1 MFFQKKIRSLRKQI
15 KKIQEAKSKNLIAF
29 RTTIFVF
36 ILIGVG
42 FIGFAFRKL
51 FVYSFLMGDELK
63 KKAYALQ
70 LNDTTVSAKRGTIY
84 DVNGNTLA
92 QSATVWQVVLT
103 PNNFENDDQRIFV
116 SKSLA
121 EILSLDQNEIFQK
134 TQGKNYYAVVKR
146 KVETQEKDKV
156 LALCDE
162 IQEKYGSITLVSIIE
177 DYKRYYPY
185 GNFASAVI
193 GFTGSDG
200 TGLEGIEYQYDS
212 YLTGIPG
219 RIVTARNA
227 RGTEMPFDYEQK
239 ADAQDGNNLVLT
251 IDEKIQH
258 TMEKYLRQGI
268 AKNKVANRA
277 VAIMMEVETGAILGW
292 AVEGGY
298 DLNDPFTVADATVQA
313 QIDKLPETQKE
324 KAESE
329 ALTKQWRNKAV
340 ADTYYPGSVWKVI
353 TSCMG
358 WSEGTITEQSTYTCT
373 GSYIPFEGARPIGC
387 HKESGHGVQNYS
399 QALSNSCNPAFMQ
412 IGQAVGAEKFWEY
425 YQAFGFSEKTGIDLP
440 GEQSDI
446 FFGDGTGAMQPM
458 DLAVASFGQ
467 NFAITPIQMVTAISA
482 VGNGGKL
489 MQPYIVK
496 EITDTEG
503 HVVES
508 RKPVVKRHVVSEE
521 VTKTVIA
528 AMEENSKTGSAKNSY
543 VAGYRVA
550 GKTGTSEKKVYNAD
564 GSQQY
569 IASFCG
575 FAPASDPKVCM
586 LVYFDTPLGDSYYGS
601 SVAAPVFANI
611 MSEVLPYLNIET
623 EYTKEE
629 IDMMDTT
636 ADNYIG
642 ANVHEAESKI
652 KAGGFN
658 VVIKGEGEKVVSQI
672 PTAKSRLPQKGT
684 VVLYTDE
691 ESMNDDVVEVPD
703 LTGLSVDEV
712 NEKASYYDLNV
723 SIVGSNSQG
732 EGISYSQDIKAG
744 SKVKSGTV
752 ISVNFEQ
759 DSNYGNGVM

>member
-1 MFFQKKIRSLRKQI
+1 MRAEEKTKKKNKNTEKSENIIIRRATALLLILLVFGFGGAIVRIGYFSL
-15 KKIQEAKSKNLIAF
+15 
-29 RTTIFVF
+29 V
-36 ILIGVG
+36 
-42 FIGFAFRKL
+42 
-51 FVYSFLMGDELK
+51 MGEELQ
-63 KKAYALQ
+63 KKAYSQQ
-70 LNDTTVSAKRGTIY
+70 LTDTAISAKRGTIY
-84 DVNGNTLA
+84 DTNGNTLA

-103 PNNFENDDQRIFV
+103 PRNFTSDEQREFV
-116 SKSLA
+116 SRGLA
-121 EILSLDQNEIFQK
+121 ESLSVDQSEVYKK
-134 TQGKNYYAVVKR
+134 TQGNTYFASVKR
-146 KVETQEKDKV
+146 KVETAEKDKV
-156 LALCDE
+156 LELCNQ
-162 IQEKYGSITLVSIIE
+162 IEKNYGSISLVSLIE

-185 GNFASAVI
+185 GDFASAVI

-200 TGLEGIEYQYDS
+200 AGLEGIEYQYDS
-212 YLTGIPG
+212 YLTGTPG

-227 RGTEMPFDYEQK
+227 RGTEMPFKYEQK
-239 ADAQDGNNLVLT
+239 VDAQDGNNLVLT

-258 TMEKYLRQGI
+258 TMEKYVKQGI
-268 AKNKVANRA
+268 IKNKVTNRA
-277 VAIMMEVETGAILGW
+277 VAIMMEVETGAVLGC
-292 AVEGGY
+292 AVEDGY
-298 DLNDPFTVADATVQA
+298 DLNDPFTVASKTA
-313 QIDKLPETQKE
+313 QQKIDKLPETQKE
-324 KAESE
+324 QAESE
-329 ALTKQWRNKAV
+329 ALAKQWRNKAV

-358 WSEGTITEQSTYTCT
+358 WSEGTITDQSTYTCT
-373 GSYIPFEGARPIGC
+373 GSYVPFEGAGAIGC
-387 HKESGHGVQNYS
+387 HKTSGHGVQNYN

-412 IGQAVGAEKFWEY
+412 IGQAIGAEKFWEY

-446 FFGDGTGAMQPM
+446 FFGDGTGKMQPM

-482 VGNGGKL
+482 VGNDGKL

-496 EITDTEG
+496 EITDQNG
-503 HVVES
+503 NVVES
-508 RKPVVKRHVVSEE
+508 RKPVVRRQVVSKE
-521 VTKTVIA
+521 VTKKVIA

-550 GKTGTSEKKVYNAD
+550 GKTGTSEKKVYNPD

-575 FAPASDPKVCM
+575 FAPANDPKVCM
-586 LVYFDTPLGDSYYGS
+586 LVYFDTPMGDSYYGS

-629 IDMMDTT
+629 IALMDTT
-636 ADNYIG
+636 AENYIG
-642 ANVHEAESKI
+642 MNIGDAKNSI
-652 KAGGFN
+652 TAGGFSAI
-658 VVIKGEGEKVVSQI
+658 VKGDGDKVIAQI
-672 PTAKSRLPQKGT
+672 PTAKSRLPQQGT

-691 ESMNDDVVEVPD
+691 ESMNSDVVEVPD
-703 LTGLSVDEV
+703 LTKMTVAEV
-712 NEKASYYDLNV
+712 NLKASYADLNV
-723 SIVGSNSQG
+723 SIVGSNAAG

-759 DSNYGNGVM
+759 DSDYGSGVM

>member
-1 MFFQKKIRSLRKQI
+1 MFQGIRKFIQKILQSRN
-15 KKIQEAKSKNLIAF
+15 ENLIAF
-29 RTTIFVF
+29 RTKIFMG
-36 ILIGVG
+36 ILIVAGFGVA
-42 FIGFAFRKL
+42 AFGRLAYFNIARGEELRKRA
-51 FVYSFLMGDELK
+51 YS
-63 KKAYALQ
+63 LQ

-84 DVNGNTLA
+84 DTNGNTLA

-103 PNNFENDDQRIFV
+103 PNNFETDDQRVFV
-116 SKSLA
+116 SQGLA
-121 EILSLDQNEIFQK
+121 EILNIDQNEIFQK
-134 TQGKNYYAVVKR
+134 TQGKTYYAIVKR
-146 KVETQEKDKV
+146 KVETKEKDKV
-156 LALCDE
+156 LELCNE
-162 IQEKYGSITLVSIIE
+162 IEKKYGSITLVSIIE

-200 TGLEGIEYQYDS
+200 SGLEGIEYQYDS
-212 YLTGIPG
+212 YLTGISG
-219 RIVTARNA
+219 RIITARNA
-227 RGTEMPFDYEQK
+227 RGVEMPFKYEQK

-258 TMEKYLRQGI
+258 TMEKYLKQGI
-268 AKNKVANRA
+268 AENKVANRA

-298 DLNDPFTVADATVQA
+298 DLNDPFTIADPAVQA
-313 QIDKLPETQKE
+313 KIDKLPETQKE

-329 ALTKQWRNKAV
+329 ALSKQWRNKAV

-358 WSEGTITEQSTYTCT
+358 WSEGTITDQSTYTCS
-373 GSYIPFEGARPIGC
+373 GSYVPFEGARAIGC
-387 HKESGHGVQNYS
+387 HKESGHGLQNFN
-399 QALSNSCNPAFMQ
+399 QALCNSCNPAFMQ
-412 IGQAVGAEKFWEY
+412 IGQAIGAEKFWEY

-446 FFGDGTGAMQPM
+446 FFGDGTGAMAPM

-482 VGNGGKL
+482 VGNDGKL

-496 EITDTEG
+496 EITDTDG
-503 HVVES
+503 NVVES
-508 RKPVVKRHVVSEE
+508 RKPVVKRHVVSKE
-521 VTKTVIA
+521 VTKKVIA

-575 FAPASDPKVCM
+575 FAPANDPKVCM
-586 LVYFDTPLGDSYYGS
+586 LVYFDTPLGNSYYGS

-611 MSEVLPYLNIET
+611 MGEVLPYLNVET

-629 IDMMDTT
+629 IALMDTT

-642 ANVHEAESKI
+642 TNVNEAKNRI
-652 KAGGFN
+652 TAGGFN
-658 VVIKGEGEKVVSQI
+658 VVIKGDGDKVLSQI

-691 ESMNDDVVEVPD
+691 ESMSNDVVEVPD
-703 LTGLSVDEV
+703 LTKLTVAEV
-712 NEKASYYDLNV
+712 NERASYNDLNV
-723 SIVGSNSQG
+723 SIVGSNAQG

>member
-1 MFFQKKIRSLRKQI
+1 MFQAIGKIIQKIRQ
-15 KKIQEAKSKNLIAF
+15 SKEQNLVAF
-29 RTTIFVF
+29 RTKIFMG
-36 ILIGVG
+36 ILIVAG
-42 FIGFAFRKL
+42 FGIAAFGRLAYFNVVRGEELRKRA
-51 FVYSFLMGDELK
+51 YS
-63 KKAYALQ
+63 LQ

-84 DVNGNTLA
+84 DTNGNTLA
-92 QSATVWQVVLT
+92 QSATVWQIVLT
-103 PNNFENDDQRIFV
+103 PNNFETDNQREFV
-116 SKSLA
+116 SQRLA
-121 EILSLDQNEIFQK
+121 EILNLDQNEIYEK
-134 TQGKNYYAVVKR
+134 TKGKTYYAIVKR
-146 KVETQEKDKV
+146 KVETKEKDKV
-156 LALCDE
+156 LELCNE
-162 IQEKYGSITLVSIIE
+162 IEEKYGSITLVSIIE

-200 TGLEGIEYQYDS
+200 AGLEGIEYQYDS
-212 YLTGIPG
+212 YLTGVSG
-219 RIVTARNA
+219 RIITARNA
-227 RGTEMPFDYEQK
+227 RGVEMPFKYEQK

-258 TMEKYLRQGI
+258 TMEKYLKQGI
-268 AKNKVANRA
+268 AENKVANRA

-298 DLNDPFTVADATVQA
+298 DLNDPFTIADPTVQA
-313 QIDKLPETQKE
+313 EIDKLPETQKE

-329 ALTKQWRNKAV
+329 ALSKQWRNKAV

-358 WSEGTITEQSTYTCT
+358 WSEGTITDQSTYTCS
-373 GSYIPFEGARPIGC
+373 GSYVPFEGARAIGC
-387 HKESGHGVQNYS
+387 HKESGHGLQNFN
-399 QALSNSCNPAFMQ
+399 QALCNSCNPAFMQ
-412 IGQAVGAEKFWEY
+412 IGQAIGAEKFWEY

-446 FFGDGTGAMQPM
+446 FFGDGTGAMQPI

-482 VGNGGKL
+482 VGNEGKL

-496 EITDTEG
+496 EITDTDG
-503 HVVES
+503 NVVES
-508 RKPVVKRHVVSEE
+508 RKPVVKRHVVSKE
-521 VTKTVIA
+521 VTQKVIA

-575 FAPASDPKVCM
+575 FAPANDPKVCM

-611 MSEVLPYLNIET
+611 MGEVLPYLNIET

-629 IDMMDTT
+629 IALMDTT

-642 ANVHEAESKI
+642 ANVSEAKNRI
-652 KAGGFN
+652 TAGGFN
-658 VVIKGEGEKVVSQI
+658 VIVKGDGDKVISQI
-672 PTAKSRLPQKGT
+672 PTAKSRLPQNGT

-691 ESMNDDVVEVPD
+691 ESMNNDVVEVPD
-703 LTGLSVDEV
+703 LTKLTVAEV
-712 NEKASYYDLNV
+712 NAKASYNDLNV
-723 SIVGSNSQG
+723 SIVGSNAQG

-759 DSNYGNGVM
+759 DSNYGSGVM